1 MTPLLLCFILAS
13 DLHTAARAGDID
25 TVTALIARGA
35 DVNEYDSLGGT
46 PLHDA
51 AWSGEARIVE
61 LLIEHRANVNAR
73 HKEAGSTP
81 LHYAALMDR
90 REVAQILLAHGA
102 LGQRF
107 DAAAPRR
114 RPRSCRDRP
123 DAARPRRTSQ

>member
-1 MTPLLLCFILAS
+1 MTPLLLCLILAS
-13 DLHTAARAGDID
+13 DLHTAARAGDIE
-25 TVTALIARGA
+25 TVTALVARGA
-35 DVNEYDSLGGT
+35 DVNEYDALGGT

-61 LLIEHRANVNAR
+61 LLIEHHANVNAR

-90 REVAQILLAHGA
+90 REVAH
-102 LGQRF
+102 
-107 DAAAPRR
+107 AAAPRR

-123 DAARPRRTSQ
+123 DAARPGRGCQ